1 MQDIELYIYDIN
13 FNRLAIIDVYEE
25 VEFQTKYYGHSICY
39 LTVEGN
45 KKNADLLLVNEGE
58 LRNEL
63 RILVRSDDPNRGYII
78 ETAQFEDKEKTVI
91 EVIAYSLSIMTSWR
105 WIIGQQRFQGK
116 IEDVLKGFV
125 RTNCINTSS
134 PTRII
139 PNLVLGVNEGINILA
154 DESYTHKELDIA
166 LWEMCEKNEVSFEIL
181 MNHDAKKYVFS
192 TYKGVNRSTEQPVNP
207 HVIFAKEF
215 ENIIS
220 QSYTDD
226 KSNFKSTA
234 YVAGEGE
241 DIDRTIIEVG
251 KTFSGF
257 DRREVFFDARDLQS
271 EYKEDDTTI
280 TIPQNEYIALLQ
292 ERGNNRKQDYQRI
305 RTFES
310 EANLYSQFKL
320 NVDYFLGDI
329 VTNRNDEL
337 GIVMHQRIVAV
348 NEKLNREG
356 YTLNLE
362 YGTAIPTLL
371 DKIKRE
377 VK

>member
-1 MQDIELYIYDIN
+1 MQDIELHIYDIN

-25 VEFQTKYYGHSICY
+25 VEFKLKYNGHSICF

-45 KKNADLLLVNEGE
+45 KKNADLLLVNEDE
-58 LRNEL
+58 LEKEL
-63 RILVRSDDPNRGYII
+63 RIIVRSDDPNRGYVI
-78 ETAQFEDKEKTVI
+78 ETAQFEDEEKTVI
-91 EVIAYSLSIMTSWR
+91 GVIAYSLSIMTSWR

-125 RTNCINTSS
+125 HANCINTSS
-134 PTRII
+134 PSRII

-192 TYKGVNRSTEQPVNP
+192 TFKGVDRSSEQEANP
-207 HVIFAKEF
+207 HITFTKGF

-226 KSNFKSTA
+226 KSNYKSTA

-251 KTFSGF
+251 EAFSGF
-257 DRREVFFDARDLQS
+257 NRREVFFDARDLQS
-271 EYKEDDTTI
+271 EYKEGDTTV
-280 TIPQNEYIALLQ
+280 TIPQNEYIDLLK

-320 NVDYFLGDI
+320 NRDYFLGDV

-337 GIVMHQRIVAV
+337 GIMMHQRIVAV
-348 NEKLNREG
+348 NEKMNREG
-356 YTLNLE
+356 YTLNLD

>member
-25 VEFQTKYYGHSICY
+25 VEFQSKYYGHSTCF

-45 KKNADLLLVNEGE
+45 KRNAELLLVNEDE
-58 LRNEL
+58 LKNEL

-78 ETAQFEDKEKTVI
+78 ETAQFEDTEKTVI
-91 EVIAYSLSIMTSWR
+91 EVIGYSLSIMTSWR
-105 WIIGQQRFQGK
+105 WIVGQQRFNGK

-125 RTNCINTSS
+125 KNNCINPNS
-134 PTRII
+134 PSRII
-139 PNLVLGVNEGINILA
+139 PNLVLGVNDGINILA

-166 LWEMCEKNEVSFEIL
+166 LWEMCEKNGVSFEVL
-181 MNHDAKKYVFS
+181 MNNEAKKYVYS
-192 TYKGVNRSTEQPVNP
+192 TYKGVDRSSEQQANP

-215 ENIIS
+215 ENVIS

-226 KSNFKSTA
+226 KSNYKSTA
-234 YVAGEGE
+234 FVAGEGE

-251 KTFSGF
+251 ETFSGF
-257 DRREVFFDARDLQS
+257 NRREVFFDARDLQS
-271 EYKEDDTTI
+271 EYKEGDTTV
-280 TIPQNEYIALLQ
+280 TIPQSEYIDLLK

-337 GIVMHQRIVAV
+337 GIVMHQRIVGV
-348 NEKLNREG
+348 KEVFNREG

>member
-1 MQDIELYIYDIN
+1 MQDIELHIYDIN

-25 VEFQTKYYGHSICY
+25 VEFKPKYNGHSICF

-45 KKNADLLLVNEGE
+45 KKNADLLLVNEDE
-58 LRNEL
+58 LEKEL
-63 RILVRSDDPNRGYII
+63 RIIVRSDDPNRGYII

-134 PTRII
+134 PSRII
-139 PNLVLGVNEGINILA
+139 PNLVLGINEGINILA
-154 DESYTHKELDIA
+154 DESYTQKELDIA

-192 TYKGVNRSTEQPVNP
+192 TFKGVDRSSEQEANP
-207 HVIFAKEF
+207 HITFTKEF
-215 ENIIS
+215 ENVIS

-226 KSNFKSTA
+226 KSNYKSTA

-241 DIDRTIIEVG
+241 ENNRTIVEVG
-251 KTFSGF
+251 ETFSGF
-257 DRREVFFDARDLQS
+257 NRREVFFDARDLQS
-271 EYKEDDTTI
+271 EYNEDGETVI
-280 TIPQNEYIALLQ
+280 IPQNEYIDLLK

-310 EANLYSQFKL
+310 EANLHSQFKF
-320 NVDYFLGDI
+320 NEDYFLGDV
-329 VTNRNDEL
+329 VTNRNDDL
-337 GIVMHQRIVAV
+337 GIVMHQRIVGV
-348 NEKLNREG
+348 KEVFNREG